1 MTLRRHAES
10 LDSLTPEEDA
20 EYIQVRNGLTRS
32 QMQALGARVIHVS
45 CLMNEAFQQAQPA
58 LHVHY
63 HSKPHYLRP
72 VTIDDDV
79 FADRQF
85 GEYIRNKQPH
95 PVSIPTGKKI
105 VGAMKEHL

>member
-10 LDSLTPEEDA
+10 IDSLTPEEDA
-20 EYIQVRNGLTRS
+20 EFIQVRNGLIRS
-32 QMQALGARVIHVS
+32 QIQAFGARVINII
-45 CLMNEAFQQAQPA
+45 CLMNESFQQAQPA

-79 FADRQF
+79 FVDRQF
-85 GEYIRNKQPH
+85 GEYIRDK
-95 PVSIPTGKKI
+95 
-105 VGAMKEHL
+105 